1 MWGVRSSGSILA
13 TFRPRAALFVV
24 YVFQL
29 AVTAMLASL
38 LVLVFEGRKSHLYW
52 PVVGALFVVLML
64 PLGRVRCV
72 VTDEGLAIQN
82 YVRSYWLSWREMK
95 EVALMPQ
102 RALSVGLMPQSVP
115 ECVTQTGRRVT
126 AAALR
131 GASVPAGDRF
141 QSLVE
146 AKAEAFGF
154 TASVAW
160 GYAAR

>member
-1 MWGVRSSGSILA
+1 LA
-13 TFRPRAALFVV
+13 G
-24 YVFQL
+24 
-29 AVTAMLASL
+29 L
-38 LVLVFEGRKSHLYW
+38 LVLVFEGRKTHLYW
-52 PVVGALFVVLML
+52 PVVGSVFVVLLL
-64 PLGRVRCV
+64 PVGRVRCV

-82 YVRSYWLSWREMK
+82 YARSHWLSWREIK

-102 RALSVGLMPQSVP
+102 PALSIGLMPQMVP
-115 ECVTQTGRRVT
+115 ECLTRTGPRVT

-131 GASVPAGDRF
+131 GASVPTGDRF

-160 GYAAR
+160 GYAGRN